1 MFPYFSN
8 FVVLDSKIVAVIKC
22 LKYNFL
28 SSFARDGDDMLFYMH
43 RRNRGLYSSGL
54 HRDQRP
60 TGVFG
65 PITKFP
71 EQVADSR
78 GQQVK

>member
-1 MFPYFSN
+1 M
-8 FVVLDSKIVAVIKC
+8 LDSEIAAVVKC

-28 SSFARDGDDMLFYMH
+28 IVRTGNTHRGDVLLICIAETAD
-43 RRNRGLYSSGL
+43 YSSGL
-54 HRDQRP
+54 HRDQRS
-60 TGVFG
+60 TGVG